1 MLWWHERLQFALAHS
16 FARAGKAKILDTV
29 REVVA
34 IHKDRYVFPI
44 KIAVTKVSGTG
55 ADSLFMGV
63 LKPAE
68 EDPAS
73 VRAWIMTQGTILC
86 VDQRFSDWFG
96 RGPNELVG
104 RPFNTMATEQV
115 RGSTWDG
122 FRCCAGGTVHHMA
135 KHVLQR
141 AVVLH
146 SWHSSFYSK
155 AFVWKAAACSK
166 CTGTIPRYNAKA
178 SPYVC
183 HVHGRKGLSYLSFGS
198 RSPSILRSPRQAY

>member
-1 MLWWHERLQFALAHS
+1 MVVQGFTLSHS
-16 FARAGKAKILDTV
+16 LARAGKAKILDTV

-44 KIAVTKVSGTG
+44 KLTVTKVSGTG

-63 LKPAE
+63 LRPAE

-115 RGSTWDG
+115 RASTW
-122 FRCCAGGTVHHMA
+122 
-135 KHVLQR
+135 
-141 AVVLH
+141 AVVA
-146 SWHSSFYSK
+146 Y
-155 AFVWKAAACSK
+155 
-166 CTGTIPRYNAKA
+166 CTAGTY
-178 SPYVC
+178 
-183 HVHGRKGLSYLSFGS
+183 
-198 RSPSILRSPRQAY
+198 